1 MEFKK
6 TTIKN
11 KQDFKAFGQKRSKAQ
26 HLVEFVLF
34 FPFLVGIIALLSEI
48 GYGINAGIELNSAL
62 NRAVGAASSIYRN
75 NNNSSYKDI
84 SKEIQDNTRKILAS
98 RKVPY
103 SNTVKVQTFEVEDF
117 TISVATYTYT
127 YAFTLV
133 NTFFGAI
140 PDEFHFKSIVISN
153 KALFLPNS
161 YNITD
166 TNLAND
172 FTDYRNTAQ
181 QNEESPQT

>member
-11 KQDFKAFGQKRSKAQ
+11 KQDFKAFGQKRSKTQ

-34 FPFLVGIIALLSEI
+34 FPFLVGIIGLLTEI
-48 GYGINAGIELNSAL
+48 GYGLSSAIELNTAL
-62 NRAVGAASSIYRN
+62 NRAVGAASTVYRN
-75 NNNSSYKDI
+75 SQNSSYKNI
-84 SKEIQDNTRKILAS
+84 SQEIRNNTFKILVS

-103 SNTVKVQTFEVEDF
+103 PDTLNVQSFEMDDLVI
-117 TISVATYTYT
+117 TIGTYSYT

-133 NTFFGAI
+133 NTFFDAI
-140 PDEFHFKSIVISN
+140 PEKFRFKSIVVTN

-161 YNITD
+161 YDISNYR
-166 TNLAND
+166 LSND
-172 FTDYRNTAQ
+172 FIYYRNSATE
-181 QNEESPQT
+181 NEETP

>member
-6 TTIKN
+6 TTNKN
-11 KQDFKAFGQKRSKAQ
+11 LQGQRAFGQKRSKAQ

-34 FPFLVGIIALLSEI
+34 FPFLVGIIALLFEI
-48 GYGINAGIELNSAL
+48 GYGLNAGIELNNAL
-62 NRAVGAASSIYRN
+62 NRAVGSASAQYRSIQ
-75 NNNSSYKDI
+75 NSSYRKI
-84 SKEIQDNTRKILAS
+84 SREIQDNTQKILAS

-103 SNTVKVQTFEVEDF
+103 SDTVEVQTFEVEDF

-140 PDEFHFKSIVISN
+140 PDEFYFKSIVISN

-161 YNITD
+161 YNITN
-166 TNLAND
+166 TNLTND
-172 FTDYRNTAQ
+172 FIDYRNSAQ
-181 QNEESPQT
+181 QYQEIPQI

>member
-103 SNTVKVQTFEVEDF
+103 SDTVKDCFASARL
-117 TISVATYTYT
+117 IKRPAPC
-127 YAFTLV
+127 
-133 NTFFGAI
+133 GAEKFQSSFPLPSQI
-140 PDEFHFKSIVISN
+140 KLPSRILMGISN
-153 KALFLPNS
+153 
-161 YNITD
+161 
-166 TNLAND
+166 
-172 FTDYRNTAQ
+172 R
-181 QNEESPQT
+181 SPFCAETEPLRKIILSVSM